1 MIGAVLVKDGL
12 VAHVDNDL
20 VRRTRE
26 GDVTAFEELFAR
38 HQRRVY
44 NICLQILSDEA
55 EAADVTQ
62 DVFVRAYKSI
72 KNLKSDAAFV
82 VWLKTLTVNMC
93 RDVLRKRVRTP
104 GVQSLDKMIETND
117 GDCLQ
122 REIEDWSHNPER
134 TMDKRETC
142 EIVQSAIS
150 SLSPDYREVV
160 TLFYVDGAEVNDI
173 AKTLNSPVGTIK
185 SRLARARAELKRK
198 LAHLLET

>member
-1 MIGAVLVKDGL
+1 MAKEGL
-12 VAHVDNDL
+12 VTYVDNDL
-20 VRRTRE
+20 VRRIRE

-44 NICLQILSDEA
+44 NICLQILNNEA

-62 DVFVRAYKSI
+62 DVFVKAYKSI
-72 KNLKSDAAFV
+72 KSLKSDAAFV
-82 VWLKTLTVNMC
+82 GWLKTLAVNMC
-93 RDVLRKRVRTP
+93 RDALRKRVRTAS
-104 GVQSLDKMIETND
+104 VQSLDKLIETGD

-134 TMDKRETC
+134 SMDKRETC
-142 EIVQSAIS
+142 KIVQKAIS
-150 SLSPDYREVV
+150 SLSLDYREVV
-160 TLFYVDGAEVNDI
+160 VLFYVDGAEVNEI

-198 LAHLLET
+198 LAHLVET